1 MVLSCFLLWRPPA
14 LPTEVP
20 PCCSS
25 SPWEHWSLLVPSLC
39 LQGGDTVSEVSFII
53 FQVEYRWQTW
63 ILFKRITCANEH
75 DIILA
80 IGGVDSVHS
89 DLREAVVDVSSD
101 EDGPPAH
108 RVDRVIHQRVVT
120 CKLNHIVWE
129 TLCRLKTAE
138 CLTGTLKEE
147 NKHNIFLK
155 KNKKTLWYRW
165 CWHLCSALMTWL
177 LRRLCN
183 LKTNNLGFLLLLQV
197 HIKWSTGDAGSRSSR
212 LLCLVYI
219 SQHSA
224 IRNVGQR
231 FMGTP
236 SYFWV
241 GCGFFLN
248 WWHRRGLG
256 ALLIIPNSGQLP
268 HKS

>member
-39 LQGGDTVSEVSFII
+39 LQGEDTVSKVSFII
-53 FQVEYRWQTW
+53 FQVKYRWQTW
-63 ILFKRITCANEH
+63 IVFKCITCANKH

-80 IGGVDSVHS
+80 IGGTDSVHS

-129 TLCRLKTAE
+129 ALCRLKTAK

-147 NKHNIFLK
+147 NKHKIFKKKQKNPLVSLVLTLVLHSDDVAFK
-155 KNKKTLWYRW
+155 RALQFKNKQ
-165 CWHLCSALMTWL
+165 
-177 LRRLCN
+177 
-183 LKTNNLGFLLLLQV
+183 LGILAV
-197 HIKWSTGDAGSRSSR
+197 VAGSHQMVEWWWRITQLTTVMSGLHFST
-212 LLCLVYI
+212 
-219 SQHSA
+219 Q
-224 IRNVGQR
+224 RN
-231 FMGTP
+231 T
-236 SYFWV
+236 
-241 GCGFFLN
+241 
-248 WWHRRGLG
+248 
-256 ALLIIPNSGQLP
+256 
-268 HKS
+268 